1 MTVPADGTAAPVAP
15 AAAAFEELE
24 RAVRNLG
31 EELAFFRRRAL
42 DAERRLRELSA
53 LGALGAAAAPQPAP
67 AAPAPAAPAPAAA
80 DPQEAGA
87 PRGALRERVATLEA
101 ENGDL
106 RARLAEA
113 AERTRALADRVRFVR
128 QQQQLAEDD
137 A

>member
-1 MTVPADGTAAPVAP
+1 VTVPADGTAAPVAP
-15 AAAAFEELE
+15 ASAAFEELE
-24 RAVRNLG
+24 RAVRHLG

-42 DAERRLRELSA
+42 DAERRVRELSA
-53 LGALGAAAAPQPAP
+53 LGAHAGLPAGAPAP
-67 AAPAPAAPAPAAA
+67 VAPAPAADAE
-80 DPQEAGA
+80 QV
-87 PRGALRERVATLEA
+87 GALRARVATLEA

-106 RARLAEA
+106 RDRLAEA

>member
-1 MTVPADGTAAPVAP
+1 VTVPADGTAAPVAP

-67 AAPAPAAPAPAAA
+67 AAPAPAAA
-80 DPQEAGA
+80 DPEEAGA

>member
-67 AAPAPAAPAPAAA
+67 AAPAPAAA
-80 DPQEAGA
+80 DPEEAGA